1 MRVARR
7 RSKAAAVA
15 GGLAALVAVLIAYDG
30 FGSSSDAEA
39 EQAAH
44 RCAPLSSDAS
54 DLAARVRPM
63 GPVVSATWCAQALGT
78 PGTSRVSVPGPHDW
92 VFYGVVRLADPA
104 TADAW
109 GPWQPTAGAPELPE
123 MPAALRSLVPAHAR
137 WSSNGAGAYLDRASA
152 TLLLDGVSA

>member
-15 GGLAALVAVLIAYDG
+15 GGLAALAGVLVAYG
-30 FGSSSDAEA
+30 SFGRSSDAEA
-39 EQAAH
+39 DQATH

-54 DLAARVRPM
+54 DLAARLRPM
-63 GPVVSATWCAQALGT
+63 GPMVSATWCVQALGT

-92 VFYGVVRLADPA
+92 VFYGVVRLADPD

-109 GPWQPTAGAPELPE
+109 GPWQPTGAPKMLG
-123 MPAALRSLVPAHAR
+123 MPAALRSLAPAHAQ

-152 TLLLDGVSA
+152 TLLLAGVSA

>member
-1 MRVARR
+1 M
-7 RSKAAAVA
+7 A
-15 GGLAALVAVLIAYDG
+15 GVLMACDS

-39 EQAAH
+39 EEAAH

-63 GPVVSATWCAQALGT
+63 GPAVSATWCIRALGT

-109 GPWQPTAGAPELPE
+109 GPWQPNGAPELLE
-123 MPAALRSLVPAHAR
+123 MPAALRSLVPAPAQ